1 MKQFSKMQSDW
12 QQKNNNEKSG
22 KDISLTEKTEEIFI
36 CPYCGQKSDMVW
48 VHGHYQCSNCKTVVV
63 SCCNGERDN

>member
-1 MKQFSKMQSDW
+1 MKQFSKMQSDR

-22 KDISLTEKTEEIFI
+22 KNISLIEKTEEIFI

-63 SCCNGERDN
+63 SCCNGEREN